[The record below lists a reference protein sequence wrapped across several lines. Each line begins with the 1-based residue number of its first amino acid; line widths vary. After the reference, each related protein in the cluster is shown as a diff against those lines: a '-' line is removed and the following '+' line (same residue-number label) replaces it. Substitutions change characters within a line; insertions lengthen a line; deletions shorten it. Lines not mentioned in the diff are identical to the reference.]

1 MQDKIVTLKT
11 AKLARKKGLDTELDF
26 GSNCTCYHLKKTMG
40 YNKND
45 FTSYHV
51 HFQYPDRKEYI
62 FAPTQSLLAR
72 WIREKHGIHIEIYC
86 NASGWGYI
94 LTKLNGTT
102 IQEIM
107 DDVFFESN
115 EIALEIGL
123 KQALNLIKST

>member
-1 MQDKIVTLKT
+1 MKDEIVTLKT

-26 GSNCTCYHLKKTMG
+26 GNNCTCYHLKKTAG
-40 YNKND
+40 YEKD
-45 FTSYHV
+45 DVTSYHV

-62 FAPTQSLLAR
+62 FAPTQSLLSR

-102 IQEIM
+102 IQEIK
-107 DDVFFESN
+107 DYVFFKTN
-115 EIALEIGL
+115 ETALEVGL
-123 KQALNLIKST
+123 VEALKRIK